1 MKTLKISN
9 LEPLPYAA
17 EEAMN
22 RLRVN
27 LGFCGD
33 RFKKIIITSSTPNEG
48 KSFVSMNLWRLLAEA
63 GHNVVLVDADIRK
76 SVIRSRYQIS
86 LDEKHN
92 KDSGEDERMLG
103 IAHYLSGQAQIND
116 VIYKTNMKGYLVPT
130 SYTVSNPAI
139 LLQSPRFSKLLNE
152 LTNAFD
158 YVLVDTPPLTN
169 VSDGNLIASQCDGGL
184 LVVRSGVTPRNLIA
198 SSISQFER
206 SGCELMGVVLN
217 RVEAKNNP
225 YYYKYTKYG
234 YYNSYYYGESKEHKD
249 NP

>member
-76 SVIRSRYQIS
+76 SVLRSRYQIETS
-86 LDEKHN
+86 
-92 KDSGEDERMLG
+92 KDNFYG
-103 IAHYLSGQAQIND
+103 IAHYLAGQADLND
-116 VIYKTNMKGYLVPT
+116 VIYKTNLDGYMVPT
-130 SYTVSNPAI
+130 SHTVTNPAI

-198 SSISQFER
+198 ASIAQFER

-234 YYNSYYYGESKEHKD
+234 YYNDYYGENREEK
-249 NP
+249 P